1 MNFQAAIFD
10 LDGTLINSLED
21 LADSANAMLASYGF
35 PTHPLDPYRYFVGN
49 GSRKLIER
57 CLPKEKATDPDF
69 VEEALQRYKEIYA
82 HHTEDKTRPYV
93 GILSALQ
100 MLQKQGIPMGIC
112 TNKHQSAADEIVAHM
127 FPAGLFQAVVG
138 DRPGLPRKPNPQKV
152 LQMAEEFGVAPN
164 CVAYFG
170 DTSVDMDTAHHAG
183 FYAVGVLWGFRPKG
197 ELVAHGADLLLASP
211 REITEKLSFQS
222 KETPY
227 DIARV

>member
-100 MLQKQGIPMGIC
+100 MLQQQGIPMGIC

-138 DRPGLPRKPNPQKV
+138 DRPGLLRKPNPQKV

-211 REITEKLSFQS
+211 REITEKLSFQC